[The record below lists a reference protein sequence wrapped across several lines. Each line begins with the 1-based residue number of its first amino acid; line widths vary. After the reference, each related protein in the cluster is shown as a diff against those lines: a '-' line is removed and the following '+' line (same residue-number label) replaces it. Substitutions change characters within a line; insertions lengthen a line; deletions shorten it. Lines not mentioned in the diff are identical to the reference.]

1 MISGSFVVG
10 KTCQLQWLDAKTP
23 EQRTKTSEK
32 NTQIVDNHGKFHQKN
47 TGVIWGLKSLSNNKS
62 SCIYSIL

>member
-32 NTQIVDNHGKFHQKN
+32 NTQIVDNHGKFHQK
-47 TGVIWGLKSLSNNKS
+47 TLGLSGVEKFKQQQIQLYL
-62 SCIYSIL
+62 

>member
-32 NTQIVDNHGKFHQKN
+32 NTQIVDNHGKFHQKKH
-47 TGVIWGLKSLSNNKS
+47 WGYLGFEKFKQQQIQL
-62 SCIYSIL
+62 YL